1 MKAKYKFVLSKGKR
15 MAIEYIMAFI
25 IYWSFAILPFEI
37 YLHYYDVLN
46 VNLVSNEISP
56 MEIYPLLSIFMT
68 IIILILCVMIFE
80 SSVKFSRWIVNK
92 FDFNIAKEKKLSL
105 TTKQFDLLKKINDMN
120 LKYDDMYKRCNFCG
134 EQDNQSGVVVLHS
147 IIELESSGCEKCYAE
162 ISRQFLAE
170 LKEYPEL
177 YE

>member
-1 MKAKYKFVLSKGKR
+1 MKAKYRFVLSKNKR
-15 MAIEYIMAFI
+15 MAIEYIIAFI

-37 YLHYYDVLN
+37 YHYYYNVLN
-46 VNLVSNEISP
+46 FNLVSNEVSP
-56 MEIYPLLSIFMT
+56 MEVYPLLSIFMT
-68 IIILILCVMIFE
+68 IIILILGVMIFE
-80 SSVKFSRWIVNK
+80 SSVKFSRWIVSN
-92 FDFNIAKEKKLSL
+92 FDFNIAKSKKLSL

-134 EQDNQSGVVVLHS
+134 EQDNQSGVVVLHTMTG
-147 IIELESSGCEKCYAE
+147 LQSSGCEKCYAE